1 VKKAGLIM
9 SYTIV
14 SDFEPL
20 TPAVIQGFR
29 ELGITLIAGTL
40 GVPIKNPDAA
50 LFKILELD

>member
-1 VKKAGLIM
+1 M